1 MTHFSSRSF
10 YASVSAA
17 LADLD
22 SEVEPAE
29 CHGMLCGM
37 LCSPDGFETGLW
49 LQHLS
54 GYRDDTPEPEVLDET
69 LVDLLRSTLRGMD
82 SDEFGFELLLP
93 DDDEPLAIRTDAL
106 GGWCRGFLSGFG
118 VTRGAA
124 AISSESQEFLG
135 DLYRLSQVDPHDAA
149 GEVGEHAFL
158 EIVEYARMGTILLR
172 EENRHVTADFEF
184 DHGSV
189 H

>member
-10 YASVSAA
+10 YASVSVA

-49 LQHLS
+49 LQHLA
-54 GYRDDTPEPEVLDET
+54 GYRDEVPDADELDET

-93 DDDEPLAIRTDAL
+93 DDDEPLSIRTDAL

-124 AISSESQEFLG
+124 GLSSESQEFLG
-135 DLYRLSQVDPHDAA
+135 DLYRLSQVDPHEAA
-149 GEVGEHAFL
+149 GEVGENAFL